1 MESVSCLVC
10 KSDRRVPVLSL
21 RPDAHRRVHP
31 RTADVP
37 IRFFACHDCGFVYQT
52 PRFTFEELKPIY
64 ADEYRKETVEGDGV
78 PKAQYL
84 EFARAK
90 SRREFDWI
98 APRAGTT
105 RGRVLEVGCAT
116 GQLLRYFKDAGWDPV
131 GLEPTR
137 AFAEYGSRT
146 HGLPIH
152 PTFLEDAALT
162 PGFDVIILSQV
173 LEHLQDPCGML
184 VRAGELL
191 GRGGRIYVSVPY
203 SETYLPIRP
212 ARELFISTHFYAFSP
227 ASLANVAARAGF
239 AVEATGTDAR
249 YLCAMLRP
257 DPEAAAARPVREDAG
272 AVARRIRRHARR
284 YFFLYDSR
292 FLLAEWAKRRIRHA
306 LGDGRGE
313 TAITALRRLKHS
325 MQLRRSS

>member
-10 KSDRRVPVLSL
+10 KSDRTVPVLRL
-21 RPDAHRRVHP
+21 RPDAHRHVHAH
-31 RTADVP
+31 THDVP
-37 IRFFACHDCGFVYQT
+37 IRFVACGDCGLLYQT
-52 PRFTFEELKPIY
+52 PRFTLDELRPIY
-64 ADEYRKETVEGDGV
+64 ADEYRKDTVEVDGV

-84 EFARAK
+84 EFARTK

-98 APRAGTT
+98 ASRVGKGS
-105 RGRVLEVGCAT
+105 GRVLEVGCAT

-137 AFAEYGSRT
+137 AFADYGSRA
-146 HGLPIH
+146 HGIPIH
-152 PTFLEDAALT
+152 ATFLEDAALS
-162 PGFDVIILSQV
+162 PGYDVVILSQV

-184 VRAGELL
+184 VRAGALL
-191 GRGGRIYVSVPY
+191 APGGRIYVSVPY

-239 AVEATGTDAR
+239 AVEAKGADAR

-257 DPEAAAARPVREDAG
+257 DPEAVAALPVREDARV
-272 AVARRIRRHARR
+272 VARRVRRLARR

-313 TAITALRRLKHS
+313 SMITALRRLKHS